1 MRRALAL
8 LGAMALATQLSACQG
23 YLFRQSDRLT
33 ITSPA
38 NHATVHEP
46 LTITWQAHEFSAP
59 QDGRFA
65 VFVDRDPMS
74 PGDNLSTFARTD
86 RDGIYVLDTTS
97 LHIDVLSPLSGVDP
111 AEQNHHDVT
120 VVLLDTQG
128 NRMGE
133 YAGFAEFNVEQS
145 T

>member
-65 VFVDRDPMS
+65 VFVDRD
-74 PGDNLSTFARTD
+74 
-86 RDGIYVLDTTS
+86 GIYVLDTTS